1 MSAID
6 YFKYKALL
14 SELENKKDTKLKI
27 SRFISKVFEL
37 SDSLSTLRT
46 DRESTRYAF
55 ILITKAISYN
65 QSANKCKKAI
75 FNQVESIARY
85 LLNFDILTEDNILE
99 TYEFWDQTLN
109 FSPTHLADLLRIES
123 LMSILEGKHT
133 YSISCYNIREVY
145 PLELSSV
152 PFVKLFML
160 STVGPDSLI
169 IRALGTTTMD
179 IAHIISVVEPHL
191 QNIQLI
197 LKEAHEQHSR
207 SSDAV

>member
-37 SDSLSTLRT
+37 SDSLSTIRT
-46 DRESTRYAF
+46 DMESTRYAF

-85 LLNFDILTEDNILE
+85 LLNYDILTEDNVLE

-123 LMSILEGKHT
+123 LMSILKGKHT

-145 PLELSSV
+145 L
-152 PFVKLFML
+152 
-160 STVGPDSLI
+160 
-169 IRALGTTTMD
+169 
-179 IAHIISVVEPHL
+179 
-191 QNIQLI
+191 
-197 LKEAHEQHSR
+197 
-207 SSDAV
+207 

>member
-1 MSAID
+1 MERAVRRS
-6 YFKYKALL
+6 LL
-14 SELENKKDTKLKI
+14 QPSE
-27 SRFISKVFEL
+27 
-37 SDSLSTLRT
+37 
-46 DRESTRYAF
+46 A
-55 ILITKAISYN
+55 
-65 QSANKCKKAI
+65 AI
-75 FNQVESIARY
+75 FNQVEYIAKY
-85 LLNFDILTEDNILE
+85 LLNCDILTEDNVLE

-133 YSISCYNIREVY
+133 YSIYCYNIRELFS
-145 PLELSSV
+145 LELSSV
-152 PFVKLFML
+152 QFVKLFML

-169 IRALGTTTMD
+169 IKALGPTTMD
-179 IAHIISVVEPHL
+179 TARIISVVEPHL